1 MKWLYTLTVQVV
13 AAVAGY
19 RVKRCPTY
27 PTYQPT
33 NGSAPLSTTME
44 LCCTLVRWSEILSE
58 ALKKSSWPC
67 LRNTESDLNFLE
79 WWWRRWQWWWWWCG
93 QNRAGMFWLG
103 MPGGSWHRWST
114 LSDMF
119 DQIRLT
125 YPPTN
130 GIFLTMAKY
139 LFPTTEVFCP
149 TNANIL
155 GPQSKICSRRFNFC
169 QICSPRLAKVGLP
182 RIIFSQQKILFSKA
196 GQKYCVGHTEEK
208 YMSDLLKLISH
219 K

>member
-1 MKWLYTLTVQVV
+1 MN
-13 AAVAGY
+13 Y
-19 RVKRCPTY
+19 RSKVT
-27 PTYQPT
+27 
-33 NGSAPLSTTME
+33 
-44 LCCTLVRWSEILSE
+44 
-58 ALKKSSWPC
+58 
-67 LRNTESDLNFLE
+67 RNTVRSFEEIQLTMLEKYSESDLNFLE

-169 QICSPRLAKVGLP
+169 QICSPRLAKVGFP
-182 RIIFSQQKILFSKA
+182 RIIFSEHKRKNLFSNP

-208 YMSDLLKLISH
+208 YMSDMLKLISH

>member
-1 MKWLYTLTVQVV
+1 MKYRSQV
-13 AAVAGY
+13 
-19 RVKRCPTY
+19 
-27 PTYQPT
+27 
-33 NGSAPLSTTME
+33 
-44 LCCTLVRWSEILSE
+44 I
-58 ALKKSSWPC
+58 
-67 LRNTESDLNFLE
+67 RNTVRSFEEIQLTMFEKYWKWFEFS
-79 WWWRRWQWWWWWCG
+79 
-93 QNRAGMFWLG
+93 GMMMTAMTMVVVVVWAKQSGNVLAG

-169 QICSPRLAKVGLP
+169 QICSPRLAKVGFP
-182 RIIFSQQKILFSKA
+182 RIIFSEHKRKNLFSNP

>member
-1 MKWLYTLTVQVV
+1 MSERFNTIRVTL
-13 AAVAGY
+13 
-19 RVKRCPTY
+19 
-27 PTYQPT
+27 
-33 NGSAPLSTTME
+33 
-44 LCCTLVRWSEILSE
+44 
-58 ALKKSSWPC
+58 LKKLHFFMWPVK
-67 LRNTESDLNFLE
+67 TKKWFEFS
-79 WWWRRWQWWWWWCG
+79 
-93 QNRAGMFWLG
+93 GMMMMAMTMVVVVVWAKQSGNVLAG

-208 YMSDLLKLISH
+208 YMSDMLKLISH